1 MAVYRAK
8 NLSTTENVV
17 VYNTFIV
24 PEGNPT
30 TMMGM
35 MTMILIVSVIV
46 ANGYRTGYEV
56 CLTSGCFVRKTRRVA
71 A

>member
-1 MAVYRAK
+1 
-8 NLSTTENVV
+8 V

-56 CLTSGCFVRKTRRVA
+56 C
-71 A
+71 